1 MDCYYLIVVKRNLF
15 IILLSLFYSFL
26 LSAQDVSG
34 FWKGNLAMKGGCFVE
49 NNIELQLTISGTAVI
64 GTSYQYLDVNNY
76 IKKSI
81 RGSYNL
87 VLKTLTLQEGNV
99 TGYKIPQ
106 HCIICV
112 KKFELAYSKNDNTET
127 LSGGWTGDIL
137 NTNVPCQPGTIV
149 LSRIKESIF
158 NEPPVPQI
166 KVDTGEIR
174 LDFYDNGVVDGD
186 SISVFVNNTV
196 VVSNQRLT
204 TKPITAFVRVDVTS
218 PFQEVEMKAENLGS
232 IPPNTALLLITAGAK
247 RYRLFLTSTKTNTAV
262 IRFVYNNG
270 QAVTGEISKF

>member
-1 MDCYYLIVVKRNLF
+1 MKKFFFVICLAIPY
-15 IILLSLFYSFL
+15 SLL

-34 FWKGNLAMKGGCFVE
+34 FWKGTLAMRGGCFAE
-49 NNIELQLTISGTAVI
+49 NNIELQLTISGTSVI
-64 GTSYQYLDVNNY
+64 GTSYQYLDTANY

-87 VLKTLTLQEGNV
+87 VSKTLTLQEGNV

-112 KKFELAYSKNDNTET
+112 KKFELAYSKTDNTET

-149 LSRIKESIF
+149 LSRIKESVF

-166 KVDTGEIR
+166 KVDTGDIR

-186 SISVFVNNTV
+186 SITVFVNNNV
-196 VVSNQRLT
+196 VVSNQRLSA
-204 TKPITAFVRVDVTS
+204 KPITAIVRVDITS

-232 IPPNTALLLITAGAK
+232 IPPNTALLLITAGIK
-247 RYRLFLTSTKTNTAV
+247 RYRLFLTSTKTNTAI
-262 IRFVYNNG
+262 IRFVYNKEAG
-270 QAVTGEISKF
+270 SSPEISRF